1 MAKLKKDILIHI
13 LVTFMILCDIFS
25 ARYFLVNGNFLGV
38 VAMLSFSISIV
49 VTRQLDDYHN

>member
-25 ARYFLVNGNFLGV
+25 ARYFLGV
-38 VAMLSFSISIV
+38 IAMLSFPISIV
-49 VTRQLDDYHN
+49 VTRQWDYHN

>member
-38 VAMLSFSISIV
+38 VAMLSFPISIV
-49 VTRQLDDYHN
+49 VTHQWDYHN